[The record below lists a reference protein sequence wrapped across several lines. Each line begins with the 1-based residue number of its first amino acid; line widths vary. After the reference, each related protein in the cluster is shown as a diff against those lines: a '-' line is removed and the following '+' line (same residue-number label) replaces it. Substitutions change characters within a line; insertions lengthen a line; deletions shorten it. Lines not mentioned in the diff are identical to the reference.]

1 MIKDYEG
8 VFVTSQQAV
17 AGEKQANNFSKQ
29 IEELGDKKIL
39 HVKTPIQDVVNDFQD
54 THKYERTVIGE
65 MPSEYKRLSAYCLLV
80 RDPERSWNIRT
91 LYFNMPGNYTDRMP
105 ELKNWLNVESKS
117 DEDLDK
123 YIYST
128 LGSRAV
134 RESSVSDHILGAVE
148 FGQGLSGQK
157 SKDGLGANLLIP
169 TPLIS
174 FVPRIAGSL
183 SFQAGFQPGV
193 SPWAEYYREASKA
206 ELATQTT
213 NKLVLSA
220 LIKATKNGV
229 K

>member
-29 IEELGDKKIL
+29 IKELGDKKIL
-39 HVKTPIQDVVNDFQD
+39 HIKTPIQDVVNDFQD
-54 THKYERTVIGE
+54 THKYKKSGIGE
-65 MPSEYKRLSAYCLLV
+65 IPINYKQLAGYCLLV
-80 RDPERSWNIRT
+80 REPKRSWNINT
-91 LYFNMPGNYTDRMP
+91 LYFNMPGNYIDRMDT
-105 ELKNWLNVESKS
+105 LKNWLIVESKS

-134 RESSVSDHILGAVE
+134 RESLVSDHILGAVE
-148 FGQGLSGQK
+148 FGQGLNGQR
-157 SKDGLGANLLIP
+157 SKDGVGANLLIP

-174 FVPRIAGSL
+174 FVPRIARSL

-193 SPWAEYYREASKA
+193 SPWAEYYREASNA